1 MDATT
6 GGSQAAGSTAPTRQP
21 DAEQF
26 VAGVLA
32 RFEFT
37 PESAAEAPAFF
48 KAGLPIVQTQ
58 PESTIWLAFRVNE
71 TTFGAFAAFAT
82 EADRAALLAA
92 GGPRLVVERGDLF
105 AEAPT
110 FDKVDILASRV
121 VARRSS

>member
-1 MDATT
+1 MDVTT
-6 GGSQAAGSTAPTRQP
+6 GGPNAAAKQAPAPP
-21 DAEQF
+21 GDAAQF

-37 PESAAEAPAFF
+37 PESAAHAPAFF
-48 KAGLPIVQTQ
+48 DAGLPIVQTQ
-58 PESTIWLAFRVNE
+58 PDSTIWLAFRVNE

-82 EADRAALLAA
+82 EADRDALLAA
-92 GGPRLVVERGDLF
+92 GGPKLAVERGTLF

-121 VARRSS
+121 VSHNSP